1 MRFNDLLR
9 TVLANMGD
17 GTVATVTRWR
27 QCIDLLAQYDVSG
40 ARAANALAAEDRD
53 AILTQLEIMRPQL
66 GVEQRVASVVELGG
80 RLRSAG
86 LVRLLGQDHPTL
98 VTAMMA
104 TVTLSDAD
112 WVAIIPDLGPLARSV
127 LRRRADLGSGAVA
140 ALQRFGTV
148 DLSLTTLVPKEALQ
162 AVPAVP
168 PPVQAANDSERTQE
182 PSQIGRIVAQ
192 IERFTEI
199 RQHRRED
206 APEAEAAPPPQ
217 PSVGEE
223 RARASRGRG
232 ALVRRFT
239 FETDAAGIIR
249 AVAGVPRG
257 AVVGLSIGTPASD
270 GRHGA
275 DGRALGAF
283 RRRAAFQDARFTIAE
298 GLLAGEWR
306 LSAAPRFDP
315 ATGRFLDYEGEARRE
330 LPHEALVK
338 VSGSAAPGWAGLS
351 AASTRQLIHEL
362 RTPLNAIQ
370 GYAEMIEAQLV
381 GPVSSDYR
389 DMAGQILAD
398 ARALLATFDD
408 LDLASRIERGDHR
421 AAAEPV
427 DLPALVHAI
436 VAGFGRDGSAR
447 IDIAADPG
455 LSPIGSDRAQI
466 ERMLAHL
473 IRAGRAALGEGER
486 LAVTLVPG
494 AAPGMVEIAMRRP
507 AALASLPD
515 AALFEHDSGI
525 DGQLCDAPQLGLA
538 FTLKLVRGI
547 AAHLG
552 GHFDMTPHNFRLTL
566 PTQTAG
572 REEQGRGL

>member
-40 ARAANALAAEDRD
+40 ARPANALAAEDRD

-66 GVEQRVASVVELGG
+66 SVEQRVASVVELGG

-86 LVRLLGQDHPTL
+86 LVRLLAQDHPTL
-98 VTAMMA
+98 VAAMMA
-104 TVTLSDAD
+104 NVTLADAD

-127 LRRRADLGSGAVA
+127 LRRRADLGPGAVA
-140 ALQRFGTV
+140 ALRRFGTV
-148 DLSLTTLVPKEALQ
+148 DLALTSLVPRDAAQ
-162 AVPAVP
+162 DAPPAP
-168 PPVQAANDSERTQE
+168 SPQAANDRENMQE
-182 PSQIGRIVAQ
+182 PSQIGRIVAR
-192 IERFTEI
+192 IERFTGT
-199 RQHRRED
+199 RQHRREE
-206 APEAEAAPPPQ
+206 APAPDAAPPATAP
-217 PSVGEE
+217 EE
-223 RARASRGRG
+223 RARAGRG
-232 ALVRRFT
+232 ALIRRFT
-239 FETDAAGIIR
+239 FETDAAGVIR
-249 AVAGVPRG
+249 AVAGAPRAAVAGLGIG
-257 AVVGLSIGTPASD
+257 APASD

-283 RRRAAFQDARFTIAE
+283 RRRAAFADARFTIAE

-306 LSAAPRFDP
+306 LSATPRFDP
-315 ATGRFLDYEGEARRE
+315 ATGRFLDYVGEARRE

-338 VSGSAAPGWAGLS
+338 VNGGASSGWAGLS

-389 DMAGQILAD
+389 DMARQILAD

-421 AAAEPV
+421 AASEPV
-427 DLPALVHAI
+427 DLPALVHGI
-436 VAGFGRDGSAR
+436 VAGFGEDGPAR
-447 IDIAADPG
+447 IAVAAGDDLPAIA
-455 LSPIGSDRAQI
+455 SDRAQV

-494 AAPGMVEIAMRRP
+494 AAPETVEIAVRRP
-507 AALASLPD
+507 AALATLPD
-515 AALFEHDSGI
+515 AALFEHDSAIERELG
-525 DGQLCDAPQLGLA
+525 DAPQLGLA
-538 FTLKLVRGI
+538 FTLRLVRGI
-547 AAHLG
+547 AGGLG
-552 GHFDMTPHNFRLTL
+552 GHFEVTPHSFRLTL
-566 PTQTAG
+566 PVRAAA
-572 REEQGRGL
+572 REEQGRGN

>member
-53 AILTQLEIMRPQL
+53 AILTQLESMRPQVS
-66 GVEQRVASVVELGG
+66 VEQRVASIVELGS

-98 VTAMMA
+98 VAAMMA

-112 WVAIIPDLGPLARSV
+112 WVGIIPDLGPLARSV
-127 LRRRADLGSGAVA
+127 LRRRADLGPGAVA

-148 DLSLTTLVPKEALQ
+148 DLALTTLVPREMAQEA
-162 AVPAVP
+162 AAA
-168 PPVQAANDSERTQE
+168 PPVQAANDSEQAAE

-192 IERFTEI
+192 IERFNET
-199 RQHRRED
+199 RQHRREEEP
-206 APEAEAAPPPQ
+206 APEAVPPPPLAQ
-217 PSVGEE
+217 KE
-223 RARASRGRG
+223 RRRANRG
-232 ALVRRFT
+232 ALIRRFT
-239 FETDAAGIIR
+239 FETDAAGVIR
-249 AVAGVPRG
+249 AVAGAPRA
-257 AVVGLSIGTPASD
+257 AVAGLSIGTPASD

-283 RRRAAFQDARFTIAE
+283 RHRAAFQDARFTIAG

-306 LSAAPRFDP
+306 LSATPRFDP
-315 ATGRFLDYEGEARRE
+315 ATGRFLDYVGEARRE

-338 VSGSAAPGWAGLS
+338 VSGSASPGWAGLS

-389 DMAGQILAD
+389 AMAGQILAD
-398 ARALLATFDD
+398 ARTLLATFDD

-421 AAAEPV
+421 AVSEPV
-427 DLPALVHAI
+427 DLPALTHAI
-436 VAGFGRDGSAR
+436 VAGFGQGGPVRVVVAAGADLPA
-447 IDIAADPG
+447 IASDP
-455 LSPIGSDRAQI
+455 AQV

-473 IRAGRAALGEGER
+473 IRAGCAALGEGEQ
-486 LAVTLVPG
+486 LAVTLLPG
-494 AAPGMVEIAMRRP
+494 AAPDTVEVAVRRP
-507 AALASLPD
+507 AALVALPD
-515 AALFEHDSGI
+515 AALFEHEGGI
-525 DGQLCDAPQLGLA
+525 DGQLRDAPQLGLA
-538 FTLKLVRGI
+538 FTLKLIRGI
-547 AAHLG
+547 ASHLG
-552 GHFDMTPHNFRLTL
+552 GHFEITPHSFRLIL
-566 PTQTAG
+566 PIHAAA
-572 REEQGRGL
+572 REEQGRGH